1 MDTSLYAGYT
11 VPANYDSMVGKLI
24 VYSLTWEGAV
34 NKARRALDEFIIEGF
49 PTNIPLHQ
57 HIVRDQDFK
66 DGKFTTNYLDTK
78 LEKFNV
84 KNADTVKAEEKKKS
98 SIFSRFLW

>member
-1 MDTSLYAGYT
+1 
-11 VPANYDSMVGKLI
+11 
-24 VYSLTWEGAV
+24 V

-57 HIVRDQDFK
+57 HIVRDQDFI

-84 KNADTVKAEEKKKS
+84 KNAETVREEEKKKS